1 MCGLVKKP
9 TQNPKVSSATIR
21 PGVHMD
27 ELGIHGF
34 DISEHKELLD
44 AGVDADVAFALRVGI
59 APLFGGLAEEGDVE

>member
-1 MCGLVKKP
+1 
-9 TQNPKVSSATIR
+9 
-21 PGVHMD
+21 MD